1 MRQVPPISDQRPGRL
16 SVSDISIRGVKSSLP
31 FGNILGSFLHRWPE
45 VSLII
50 GSEIGME

>member
-1 MRQVPPISDQRPGRL
+1 MRRVPPISDQRPGRL
-16 SVSDISIRGVKSSLP
+16 SVSDDPIRTVNSSLP
-31 FGNILGSFLHRWPE
+31 FGDILSSFLHRWPE